1 MSPGFM
7 LCYSHLGIFNKFWT
21 KGPQFF
27 FTGPCKLYDCVP
39 DPKSVLP
46 SWASVIL
53 IVCLVLLLFYDS
65 SNLFGCLSSVFK
77 MKRLKMLLVFLCTQT
92 RALLCLKSAQSRSHP
107 LLQGFKASS
116 WDIQFL
122 HGTNI

>member
-1 MSPGFM
+1 M
-7 LCYSHLGIFNKFWT
+7 LEFCTARSL
-21 KGPQFF
+21 
-27 FTGPCKLYDCVP
+27 CLER
-39 DPKSVLP
+39 VLP
-46 SWASVIL
+46 SACDVIEDKSL
-53 IVCLVLLLFYDS
+53 LGLDPQLLSPLRGVEGVGLSGVCLVLLLFYDS

-92 RALLCLKSAQSRSHP
+92 RALLCLKSAQARSHP